1 VTEFTESVRWGYPT
15 LIHFFLAGMGGGT
28 LAISSLLL
36 LWGRR
41 HGKFFSVARYAAFIA
56 PVVVFDD
63 AVVLILELGRPS
75 RFLNIFKHVN
85 FESPLWLGS
94 WLMMLFLV
102 ISLAYAFTFIALPD
116 RPGRLRHFLSS
127 LGVPER
133 IGHKLGHPHL
143 RRTLAIIGL
152 PLGIAVCHYPG
163 FMMSGLVA
171 RPLWSTSLF
180 PTVFLFSGIATGL
193 AATVLCR
200 IIFQPGHNLETAAE
214 YRGNNDRLMLAIIVA
229 LVAEAFVLAQMIVH
243 ALNTHSDLQNVVE
256 DVIMS
261 GGLFTYEFWIGVVGI
276 GFAGAIVSGLAVT
289 APRMLFSRP
298 YTVSRRVEAIM
309 PTAVLTG
316 AVMLIYVLLFGG
328 QLTGPMGF

>member
-1 VTEFTESVRWGYPT
+1 VTEFTEPVRWGYPT

-41 HGKFFSVARYAAFIA
+41 HNRFFSVARYAAFIA

-63 AVVLILELGRPS
+63 AVVLVLELGRPS

-85 FESPLWLGS
+85 FESPLWVGA
-94 WLMMLFLV
+94 WLMTLFLV
-102 ISLAYAFTFIALPD
+102 ISLVYAYTYIALPD
-116 RPGRLRHFLSS
+116 RPGKFRRFLSS

-133 IGHKLGHPHL
+133 VGHDRGHPRL
-143 RRTLAIIGL
+143 RRALAIVGI

-200 IIFQPGHNLETAAE
+200 ILFRRGSDRETATE
-214 YRGNNDRLMLAIIVA
+214 YRGNNDWLMVATIVA
-229 LVAEAFVLAQMIVH
+229 LLAEAFVLAQMVVH

-256 DVIMS
+256 DVVMR
-261 GGLFTYEFWIGVVGI
+261 GGLFTYPFWIGVVGI
-276 GFAGAIVSGLAVT
+276 GFAGAIVSGLVVT
-289 APRMLFSRP
+289 APRLLFSRP
-298 YTVSRRVEAIM
+298 WTVPRSVEAIM